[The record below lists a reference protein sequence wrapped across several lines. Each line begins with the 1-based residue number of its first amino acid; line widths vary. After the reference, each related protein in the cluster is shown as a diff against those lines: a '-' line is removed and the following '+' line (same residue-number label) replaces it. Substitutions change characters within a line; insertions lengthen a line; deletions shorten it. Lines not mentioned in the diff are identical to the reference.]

1 MKLDHFESTHQFD
14 VDHETGLLAGL
25 SYISSSVVRN
35 VGFVT
40 TLNIQSGGGE
50 RRAATGGLEYF
61 DCDNQS
67 VVTSSGEQIYGQG
80 NNGISWHLPI
90 SIGTIKAELIYRLNR
105 QSAAASFAIY
115 FPGGQEVLVRNVNLV
130 FQIKLPPNNWILNMP
145 GNGLRKDVPISILN
159 TEVGISPVGGLRGS
173 SSVVHLGSE
182 NNGQIAIWPN
192 NRVEIAELTLKSSGE
207 HQIQLKIDTNFG
219 SDLST
224 VSSVELEICKIDL
237 AVPRYEDF
245 ATVFQDWLRKDGYVS
260 PNNPPAW
267 IDGAMIYEAQIG
279 FSVFNE
285 INHYSPYP
293 QVKDLIDDL
302 DQIAEFGFTCIQL
315 MPKQPYPSYNIHDFW
330 DIDTSYGNKEE
341 IKELV
346 QKAHKLGIKVILD
359 ILLHGVLD
367 KEIIKIAADG
377 VRSGPF
383 ADLISSET
391 GDSFNSDVKDWHNYL
406 IAWSRHILDFEKYW
420 YEGSPDVSPLIAQ
433 HPDWFYTNSDGQV
446 QGIYTKAFDARNSSW
461 QDYFISAC
469 EFLMNEL
476 NIDGFRFDAP
486 SYNDFPNWATWARGR
501 AGASAL
507 GCLGLFDRLRP
518 VMKKINPQS
527 LLYTEP
533 SGHVFRQAM
542 DLNYNY
548 DEQWLVTAISEP
560 SAQSAWGV
568 RGAKDLATW
577 VQERDRFLPSGSLTA
592 HHIDSHDTFWWPSW
606 GKKWRREQFDI
617 TKVRLLTLIFG
628 SLPGPF
634 MMFSGGEIG
643 IEQLLPKLAKV
654 KRSKIWLTG
663 EINWWTTA
671 TDPDGLFAISRKLDK
686 EVSASLVNFTDK
698 ELVVKNDVNYQIKS
712 VLLQIGESIV
722 INSSQIKLA
731 PFSGAVVEFE
741 IG

>member
-1 MKLDHFESTHQFD
+1 MKLHHLESTHQFE
-14 VDHETGLLAGL
+14 VDDKTGLLTGL
-25 SYISSSVVRN
+25 IYRSPSGERN
-35 VGFVT
+35 VGFET
-40 TLNIQSGGGE
+40 TLNIQSEGGE
-50 RRAATGGLEYF
+50 RRSATGGLEYF
-61 DCDNQS
+61 DCKNQS
-67 VVTSSGEQIYGQG
+67 TVTTSGEKIYGQG
-80 NNGISWHLPI
+80 SNGINWRLPI
-90 SIGTIKAELIYRLNR
+90 SIGDIKAELIYRLDR
-105 QSAAASFAIY
+105 QSAAAAIAIY
-115 FPGGQEVLVRNVNLV
+115 FPGGQEVLIRDINLV
-130 FQIKLPPNNWILNMP
+130 FQIKLPADTWHINIP

-173 SSVVHLGSE
+173 SSVVHLGSK
-182 NNGQIAIWPN
+182 NNGQLVIWPN
-192 NRVEIAELTLKSSGE
+192 NRVEIAQLTLKNNGDN
-207 HQIQLKIDTNFG
+207 QVQLKIDTNFG
-219 SDLST
+219 SDLSK
-224 VSSVELEICKIDL
+224 VSGVELEICKIDL
-237 AVPRYEDF
+237 SVPKYEEF
-245 ATVFQDWLRKDGYVS
+245 APVFQDWLRRDGYVS
-260 PNNPPAW
+260 PNNPPKW

-285 INHYSPYP
+285 VNHYSPYP
-293 QVKDLIDDL
+293 KVRDLINDL
-302 DQIAEFGFTCIQL
+302 DQIAEYGFTCIQL

-330 DIDTSYGNKEE
+330 DIDTSYGNKNE

-367 KEIIKIAADG
+367 KESIKIAADG

-383 ADLISSET
+383 AELISSET

-420 YEGSPDVSPLIAQ
+420 YEASPAVSPLIAE
-433 HPDWFYTNSDGQV
+433 HPDWFYTDSNGQV
-446 QGIYTKAFDARNSSW
+446 QGVYTKAFDARNSEW

-469 EFLMNEL
+469 EFLMSEL

-486 SYNDFPNWATWARGR
+486 SYNDFPNWANWARGR

-548 DEQWLVTAISEP
+548 DEQWLVTSLADKK
-560 SAQSAWGV
+560 AQSAWGI
-568 RGAKDLATW
+568 RCAKDLASW
-577 VQERDRFLPSGSLTA
+577 VAERDKFLPNGSLTA

-617 TKVRLLTLIFG
+617 TKVKLLTLIFG

-643 IEQLLPKLAKV
+643 IEQLLPKLAAV
-654 KRSKIWLTG
+654 KGSKIWLTG
-663 EINWWTTA
+663 EINWWTKA
-671 TDPDGLFAISRKLDK
+671 TDPDGLFAISRSLDK
-686 EVSASLVNFTDK
+686 QVSASLVNFTDK
-698 ELVVKNDVNYQIKS
+698 ELVVKNDANYQLKS
-712 VLLQIGESIV
+712 VFLQIGESIV
-722 INSSQIKLA
+722 VDSSQIKLP
-731 PFSGAVVEFE
+731 PFTGAVVEFE

>member
-25 SYISSSVVRN
+25 SLISLSVVRS
-35 VGFVT
+35 VGFET

-80 NNGISWHLPI
+80 NNGINWHLPI
-90 SIGTIKAELIYRLNR
+90 SIGSIKAELIYRLNR

-115 FPGGQEVLVRNVNLV
+115 FPGGQEVLIRNVNLV
-130 FQIKLPPNNWILNMP
+130 FQIKLPPDNWILNMP

-207 HQIQLKIDTNFG
+207 HQIQLKIDSNFG

-245 ATVFQDWLRKDGYVS
+245 APVFQDWLRKDGYVS

-285 INHYSPYP
+285 VHHYSPYP
-293 QVKDLIDDL
+293 QVRDLINDL
-302 DQIAEFGFTCIQL
+302 DQINEYGFTCIQL

-346 QKAHKLGIKVILD
+346 QKAHKLGIKIILD

-383 ADLISSET
+383 ADLVTAET

-446 QGIYTKAFDARNSSW
+446 QGVYTKAFDARNSSW

-577 VQERDRFLPSGSLTA
+577 VQERDRFLPNGSLTA

-643 IEQLLPKLAKV
+643 IEDLLPKLAKV

-663 EINWWTTA
+663 EINWWTKA

-698 ELVVKNDVNYQIKS
+698 ELVVKNDVNYQFKS

-722 INSSQIKLA
+722 IDSSQIKLA
-731 PFSGAVVEFE
+731 PFSGAVVEFK

>member
-1 MKLDHFESTHQFD
+1 MQLHHLESNHQFE
-14 VDHETGLLAGL
+14 VDDETGLLTGL
-25 SYISSSVVRN
+25 TYGLPTGERN
-35 VGFVT
+35 VGFET
-40 TLNIQSGGGE
+40 TLTIQSGGGE

-61 DCDNQS
+61 DCTSQS
-67 VVTSSGEQIYGQG
+67 AVTRNGASAYGQG
-80 NNGISWHLPI
+80 INGIVWHIPI
-90 SIGTIKAELIYRLNR
+90 SVGSIEAELIYRLNK
-105 QSAAASFAIY
+105 QSAAASLAIF
-115 FPGGQEVLVRNVNLV
+115 FPGGQDVLIRDIN
-130 FQIKLPPNNWILNMP
+130 FEFSIRLPTDSWIINIP
-145 GNGLRKDVPISILN
+145 GNGLRKNIPIHILN

-182 NNGQIAIWPN
+182 NNGQIVIWPN
-192 NRVEIAELTLKSSGE
+192 NRVEIAELTVKKTGE
-207 HQIQLKIDTNFG
+207 SQVQLKIDTKFG
-219 SDLST
+219 SDLSQ
-224 VSSVELEICKIDL
+224 VSGVELEICKIDL
-237 AVPRYEDF
+237 SVPTYDDF
-245 ATVFQDWLRKDGYVS
+245 APIFQDWLRKDGYVS
-260 PNNPPAW
+260 PNDPPTW

-285 INHYSPYP
+285 VHHYSPYP
-293 QVKDLIDDL
+293 QVRDLINDL
-302 DQIAEFGFTCIQL
+302 NRINEYGFTCIQL

-330 DIDTSYGNKEE
+330 DIDTSYGKKEE

-383 ADLISSET
+383 ADLVSSET
-391 GDSFNSDVKDWHNYL
+391 GDSFNTDVKDWNNYL
-406 IAWSRHILDFEKYW
+406 IAWSRHILDFEEYW
-420 YEGSPDVSPLIAQ
+420 YEGSPAISPLIAQ
-433 HPDWFYTNSDGQV
+433 HPDWFYTDSNQQV
-446 QGIYTKAFDARNSSW
+446 QGVYTKAFDARNSSW

-486 SYNDFPNWATWARGR
+486 SYNDFPNWANWARGR

-507 GCLGLFDRLRP
+507 GCLGLFERLRP
-518 VMKKINPQS
+518 VMKKINSQA

-560 SAQSAWGV
+560 NTQSAWGI
-568 RGAKDLATW
+568 RGGKDLATW
-577 VQERDRFLPSGSLTA
+577 VQERDRFLPNGSLTA

-617 TKVRLLTLIFG
+617 TKVKLLTLIFG

-643 IEQLLPKLAKV
+643 IEELLPKLAKV

-663 EINWWTTA
+663 ELIWWTNSNV
-671 TDPDGLFAISRKLDK
+671 PDGIFAILRKLDSR
-686 EVSASLVNFTDK
+686 VSATLVNFTDQ
-698 ELVVKNDVNYQIKS
+698 ELFIKNDRDYQLHS
-712 VLLQIGESIV
+712 VLLQIGQSIEIDTV
-722 INSSQIKLA
+722 QIKVPPL
-731 PFSGAVVEFE
+731 SGAVVEFE

>member
-433 HPDWFYTNSDGQV
+433 HPNWFYTNSDGQV

-617 TKVRLLTLIFG
+617 TKVRLLTLICG